1 MKLLVVVLNCILPTN
16 VKITTGMT
24 ESSASKNKLGLWT
37 STSLVAG
44 NMIGAGVFLMPAALA
59 AYGSI
64 SILGWLFS
72 AVGAFVLAKV
82 FSNLSRLMPQAD
94 GGPYAYSRKG
104 FGDFSGFLVAWG
116 YWISIWCTNAAI
128 AVSLVSALSTFFPVL
143 ATNALAAVLTGLSA
157 IWLLTWINT
166 LGIVTSGKLQLA
178 TTVLKIIPL
187 LLVAFGGLF
196 FMHAEN
202 FIPFNAS
209 GSSDFSAL
217 SATATLTFFAFLGLE
232 CATIPS
238 SSVSNPEKTIPRATM
253 LGTVFVT
260 VIYIASSI
268 SVMGMIPA
276 KDLQHSVT
284 PFADAAVIIWGSSAR
299 YWVSAGVAIAAF
311 GALNGWILVQ
321 GQIPSAIA
329 KDKLFPAVF
338 GKENKKGIPASGI
351 IISSVV
357 VSILMTMNYTKS
369 LVEQFKFLILL
380 STFTV
385 LLPYLLSAAAYII
398 IRANKKYFSK
408 NNWLQAIVLASLAFL
423 FSLWA
428 IAGAGEETVYWGFI
442 FLIAGTP
449 FYVYMVLNKNKKY
462 N

>member
-1 MKLLVVVLNCILPTN
+1 MP
-16 VKITTGMT
+16 
-24 ESSASKNKLGLWT
+24 EPSSSENKLGLWT

-59 AYGSI
+59 EYGSI

-72 AVGAFVLAKV
+72 AVGAFVMAKV
-82 FSNLSRLMPQAD
+82 FSNLSKLMPEAD
-94 GGPYAYSRKG
+94 GGPYAYCYKG
-104 FGDFSGFLVAWG
+104 FGGVTGFLVAWG
-116 YWISIWCTNAAI
+116 YWISVWCTNAAI

-157 IWLLTWINT
+157 IWLLTWVNT
-166 LGIVTSGKLQLA
+166 LGIVTSGKLQLI
-178 TTVLKIIPL
+178 TTGLKIIPL

-196 FMHAEN
+196 FMHSEN
-202 FIPFNAS
+202 FIPFNKS
-209 GSSDFSAL
+209 GGSYFSAL
-217 SATATLTFFAFLGLE
+217 SVAATLTFFAFLGME

-238 SSVSNPEKTIPRATM
+238 GSISNPEKTIPRATM
-253 LGTVFVT
+253 LGTVIVT
-260 VIYIASSI
+260 VIYIAGSI

-276 KDLQHSVT
+276 NILQHSVT
-284 PFADAAVIIWGSSAR
+284 PFADAAVIIWGSNAR

-311 GALNGWILVQ
+311 GALNGWILIQ

-329 KDKLFPAVF
+329 KDKLFPAIF
-338 GKENKKGIPASGI
+338 GKENKRGIPAAGI
-351 IISSVV
+351 VISSVL
-357 VSILMTMNYTKS
+357 VSVLMIMNYTKG

-398 IRANKKYFSK
+398 IRKASKEYLSK
-408 NNWLQAIVLASLAFL
+408 NKWLQIIVLASLAFL

-428 IAGAGEETVYWGFI
+428 IAGAGQEIVYWGFI

-449 FYVYMVLNKNKKY
+449 FYVYIILKKDKKL
-462 N
+462 